1 MEDDVGGVD
10 RSADDGFEEC
20 EPMMGGTNDN
30 LLSTSQTMLHR
41 SRRRKNWS
49 SSNIGLTSS

>member
-1 MEDDVGGVD
+1 MEDDVGVVD
-10 RSADDGFEEC
+10 WSADDGFEEC

-30 LLSTSQTMLHR
+30 LLSTSQMMLHG

-49 SSNIGLTSS
+49 SSIGLTSS